1 MLILFFLFE
10 TLLKLLVCH
19 HGRMA
24 GRPGAGKR
32 QGGSGSSTAY
42 PDTRLN
48 EGPPPGAPLAVF
60 RSTGNPALA
69 LSRRRY
75 DILTLNGCF
84 TPL

>member
-1 MLILFFLFE
+1 M
-10 TLLKLLVCH
+10 
-19 HGRMA
+19 
-24 GRPGAGKR
+24 GAWQADPERGKR